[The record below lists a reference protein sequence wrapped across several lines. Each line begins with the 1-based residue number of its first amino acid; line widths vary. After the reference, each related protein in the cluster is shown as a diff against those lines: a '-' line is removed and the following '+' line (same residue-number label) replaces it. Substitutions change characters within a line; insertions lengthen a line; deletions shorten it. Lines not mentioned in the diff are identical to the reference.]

1 MSENLQENKQELM
14 EEVFPELNEE
24 KAPEADTAPEIMI
37 QMRNLKKYF
46 EISKGLIKKKV
57 TYVSPSRRARSSAW
71 SASPAAARPP
81 WQEWC

>member
-24 KAPEADTAPEIMI
+24 KAPEADTAPEAMI

-57 TYVSPSRRARSSAW
+57 TYVKAVDDITLSIKKG
-71 SASPAAARPP
+71 
-81 WQEWC
+81 EVVGLVG